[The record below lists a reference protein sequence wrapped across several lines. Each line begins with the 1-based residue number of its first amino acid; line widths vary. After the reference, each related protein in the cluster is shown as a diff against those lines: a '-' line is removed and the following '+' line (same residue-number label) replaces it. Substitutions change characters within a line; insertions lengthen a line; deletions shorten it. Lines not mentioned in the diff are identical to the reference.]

1 VVHKQGIG
9 FIVPSL
15 FFSYHAKISVDAGV
29 IEIASLVDFSKGHI
43 NYNNFTK
50 LIIFLQLKENALYIQ
65 YKMDIFENFS
75 FEDKKIRVY
84 GTIEQPL
91 FLLKNIA
98 EVFNIESIRS
108 SVIDL
113 NKT

>member
-1 VVHKQGIG
+1 
-9 FIVPSL
+9 
-15 FFSYHAKISVDAGV
+15 
-29 IEIASLVDFSKGHI
+29 
-43 NYNNFTK
+43 
-50 LIIFLQLKENALYIQ
+50 
-65 YKMDIFENFS
+65 MDIFENFS

-108 SVIDL
+108 SVIDFDESEKILQDLKSNGGIQKHAFLTEIGFYKFIKL
-113 NKT
+113 NYF